1 MAGRGDVCLP
11 CLVAIDGTI
20 GVGIGGWRHSAG
32 NQHLGDGPSVVHG
45 GTSRSEKQRKKNKTS
60 PHLTPTRVHVV
71 TVDPISK
78 DPNACLKVEA
88 GGCLSLS

>member
-32 NQHLGDGPSVVHG
+32 NQHLGDGTGAPSAVHG
-45 GTSRSEKQRKKNKTS
+45 WTSKSEKQRIKIK
-60 PHLTPTRVHVV
+60 HRL
-71 TVDPISK
+71 I
-78 DPNACLKVEA
+78 
-88 GGCLSLS
+88 